1 MEESFEADIFKRE
14 SFDEVSTS
22 LNDTNQM
29 RTPSALSIDQSPYLA
44 ARTRLE
50 PGDLTGFITDIRQ
63 ERASAARLEARL
75 TRMQQKLCGTHT
87 SDQPT
92 ARSVFRTERSSLAAE
107 KPSSY
112 SQLNQHFRNLYRTPS
127 ARLKPQQETD
137 RVPPHRPLR
146 PNSFSGVDLSLVSKG
161 DVPWLQTPADA
172 PMLSARNP
180 SVPRLHPAP
189 ARPLSYH
196 RANSVWNPRPES
208 ITDLTST
215 LLKQGN
221 SRSGS
226 VLPRN
231 RRDDGEIMKEIED
244 FQKSVAYLRHAVL
257 GQAPNPSLL
266 RKPPSRA
273 ELESRYLKLVS
284 QVGEKVKELEEL
296 RFQNI
301 LFMNQSRESGRS

>member
-50 PGDLTGFITDIRQ
+50 PGDLSGFITDIRQ
-63 ERASAARLEARL
+63 ERASAARLEERL
-75 TRMQQKLCGTHT
+75 SRMQQKLCGTHT

-92 ARSVFRTERSSLAAE
+92 ARSVFKTERSSLAAE
-107 KPSSY
+107 KPPSY
-112 SQLNQHFRNLYRTPS
+112 SQLNQHFRNFYRTPS
-127 ARLKPQQETD
+127 ARLKPQQDTD
-137 RVPPHRPLR
+137 RLTPQRPLR
-146 PNSFSGVDLSLVSKG
+146 PSSFSGVDLSLVSKG
-161 DVPWLQTPADA
+161 EVPWLQTPADV
-172 PMLSARNP
+172 PVLSARNP
-180 SVPRLHPAP
+180 SVPRLHPTNT
-189 ARPLSYH
+189 RPLSYH

-215 LLKQGN
+215 LLKPGN

-226 VLPRN
+226 VLPRDRSHN
-231 RRDDGEIMKEIED
+231 GEITREIEE

-266 RKPPSRA
+266 KRPPNRA
-273 ELESRYLKLVS
+273 VLESRYLKLVA

-301 LFMNQSRESGRS
+301 LFLNQSRESGRS